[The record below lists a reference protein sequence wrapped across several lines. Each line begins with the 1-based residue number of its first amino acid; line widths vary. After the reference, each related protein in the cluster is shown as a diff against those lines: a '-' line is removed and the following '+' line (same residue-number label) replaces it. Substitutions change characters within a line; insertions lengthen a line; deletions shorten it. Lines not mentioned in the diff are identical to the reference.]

1 MQSIFTTLVGTWFIC
16 YSNFPMWL
24 KGDKTEPT
32 FNYTIT
38 TRKGKKVLLD
48 EVKYLKKGKPKT
60 ITGYDYQED
69 KDSTAFTWRG
79 KGILGVLKSK
89 WRVALLDPKGEWAVI
104 AFSKTLFTPAGVDI
118 ISRKPEISESTL
130 IEIKNLMAKD
140 EDLRGYLGSMEQ
152 IAQKPKVN
160 F

>member
-38 TRKGKKVLLD
+38 TRKGEKVLLD
-48 EVKYLKKGKPKT
+48 EVKYLKNKRQKT
-60 ITGYDYQED
+60 ITGYDYQDE
-69 KDSTAFTWRG
+69 KDSTAFVWRG
-79 KGILGVLKSK
+79 KGILGLLKSE
-89 WRVALLDPKGEWAVI
+89 WRVALLDPNGQWAVI

-130 IEIKNLMAKD
+130 QEIKQLMERD
-140 EDLRGYLGSMEQ
+140 EELRGYLSEMQ
-152 IAQKPKVN
+152 RINK
-160 F
+160 

>member
-38 TRKGKKVLLD
+38 TRKGEKVLLD
-48 EVKYLKKGKPKT
+48 EVKYLKNKRQKT
-60 ITGYDYQED
+60 ITGYDYQDE
-69 KDSTAFTWRG
+69 KDSTAFVWRG
-79 KGILGVLKSK
+79 KGILGLLKSE
-89 WRVALLDPKGEWAVI
+89 WRVALLDPNGQWAVI

-130 IEIKNLMAKD
+130 QEIKQLMERD
-140 EDLRGYLGSMEQ
+140 EELRGYLSKMQ
-152 IAQKPKVN
+152 RINK
-160 F
+160 

>member
-1 MQSIFTTLVGTWFIC
+1 MQSIFTTLVGTWFMC

-38 TRKGKKVLLD
+38 TRKGEKVLLD
-48 EVKYLKKGKPKT
+48 EVKYLKNKRQKT
-60 ITGYDYQED
+60 ITGYDYQDE
-69 KDSTAFTWRG
+69 KDSTAFVWRG
-79 KGILGVLKSK
+79 KGILGLLKSE
-89 WRVALLDPKGEWAVI
+89 WRVALLDPNGQWAVI

-130 IEIKNLMAKD
+130 QEIKQLMERD
-140 EDLRGYLGSMEQ
+140 EELRGYLSKMQ
-152 IAQKPKVN
+152 RINK
-160 F
+160 